1 MFGAVN
7 TCVKL
12 QSGVTSSGAIVV
24 SLIYFSFHL
33 GGWGWMGW
41 LSFLIGQG
49 SRGWEMLAGK
59 GGWGKGLYG
68 PFVVYGRCMD
78 MLLKGFFLL

>member
-1 MFGAVN
+1 
-7 TCVKL
+7 
-12 QSGVTSSGAIVV
+12 
-24 SLIYFSFHL
+24 
-33 GGWGWMGW
+33 MGW

-49 SRGWEMLAGK
+49 MAVVVWSTLVFGRFRILVPLLVGVVGGRGWEMLAGK